1 MAGINDTGFTPKTFT
16 EIRNQITQSMQ
27 DVWGVVDEETG
38 EINNVDVSPQSRLG
52 QIADIVSEEIQ
63 DVWLAAQDIYNS
75 RYPDTS
81 SGNNLDNVVA
91 INNVQRRPAQP
102 GTVNCHI
109 FSENSNVTI
118 AAGQE
123 ANKNIPG
130 DPEIFA
136 LNNPASI
143 SNDTFAVV
151 TNGVCTSGKVQLSF
165 EGKPLRF
172 LNSANDP
179 STYDIIDFFWNDTTA
194 EIQTKL
200 NGSFVANEDNEGVI
214 TFEEVIQDCTVIGSF
229 NVKGCIIVKLN
240 ETTLSIVKP
249 SILET
254 SLQQFGVDQDVSS
267 FFTNENVFG
276 LTSSNT
282 EGLAIPALS
291 VVNVLGSD
299 INFSGLINLEPGT
312 PGKPRETDAELR
324 SRRKDFLQQ
333 AGQVTN
339 SGMKQKVLNVE
350 GVTECYIIENDT
362 SSVDADGRPEHS
374 FEVYVSGGE
383 DNDVAQAIYDS
394 KPIGIKP
401 VSTSS
406 TSSRSGICTDVN
418 GADKVI
424 DFSSPSGL
432 LIYVHIDMTY
442 NNFFPTPTSAAL
454 DGIKQD
460 VIDYIADNY
469 EIVDVGFTKTIYPH
483 SLYTPI
489 NLTQGIASL
498 EVGITA
504 TAPTPPQ
511 DKNKYSAASIP
522 IPTDKY
528 AYATVDSIYIDSTSV

>member
-27 DVWGVVDEETG
+27 DVWGVVDDETG

-52 QIADIVSEEIQ
+52 QIADIVSEEIE

-75 RYPDTS
+75 RYPETS

-91 INNVQRRPAQP
+91 INNIQRLPAVP
-102 GTVNCHI
+102 GTVNCHV

-118 AAGQE
+118 AQGQE

-130 DPEIFA
+130 DPEIFS

-172 LNSANDP
+172 LNNTNSPA
-179 STYDIIDFFWNDTTA
+179 TYDIIDFFWDDTSA
-194 EIQTKL
+194 EIQGKL
-200 NGSFVANEDNEGVI
+200 NGSYVANVDNEDVT
-214 TFEEVIQDCTVIGSF
+214 TFEEVIEDCTVIGSF

-240 ETTLSIVKP
+240 TTTLSIAKP

-254 SLQQFGVDQDVSS
+254 TLQQFGVDQDISCYFSS
-267 FFTNENVFG
+267 DQVYSFTSQ
-276 LTSSNT
+276 LTN
-282 EGLAIPALS
+282 GYAIPALS

-299 INFSGLINLEPGT
+299 INFSALINLEPGT

-324 SRRKDFLQQ
+324 ARRKDFLQQ

-339 SGMKQKVLNVE
+339 SGMKQKVLSVE

-362 SSVDADGRPEHS
+362 SSVDDDGRPEHS

-383 DNDVAQAIYDS
+383 DNEVAQAIYDS

-406 TSSRSGICTDVN
+406 TASRSGICTDVN

-432 LIYVHIDMTY
+432 LIYVYIEITY
-442 NNFFPTPTSAAL
+442 NDFFPKPTATGL

-460 VIDYIADNY
+460 VINYIAENY

-498 EVGITA
+498 EVKITS
-504 TAPTPPQ
+504 TPPSDPSDDSQ
-511 DKNKYSAASIP
+511 YGTIGIP
-522 IPTDKY
+522 IPTEKY
-528 AYATVDSIYIDSTSV
+528 AYATTNSIFIDATKV

>member
-52 QIADIVSEEIQ
+52 QIADIISEEVE

-81 SGNNLDNVVA
+81 SGNNLDNVVS
-91 INNVQRRPAQP
+91 INNVQRLPAEA
-102 GTVNCHI
+102 GMVNCHI
-109 FSENSNVTI
+109 FSDNSNVTI
-118 AAGQE
+118 AQGQE

-136 LNNPASI
+136 LNNAAEI
-143 SNDTFAVV
+143 GNDTFSIV
-151 TNGVCTSGKVQLSF
+151 TDGVCTSGKIQISF
-165 EGKPLRF
+165 EGKPLRY
-172 LNSANDP
+172 LNSTNDP
-179 STYDIIDFFWNDTTA
+179 ATYDIIDFFWDDTTS
-194 EIQTKL
+194 EIQNKL
-200 NGSFVANEDNEGVI
+200 NGSFVANVDNEDVT
-214 TFEEVIQDCTVIGSF
+214 TFEEVIQDCTVLGSF

-240 ETTLSIVKP
+240 TTTLSIVKP
-249 SILET
+249 SIVEST
-254 SLQQFGVDQDVSS
+254 LQQFGVDQDVSCYYS
-267 FFTNENVFG
+267 SDQVYG
-276 LTSSNT
+276 LTSQLTN
-282 EGLAIPALS
+282 GYAIPALS

-299 INFSGLINLEPGT
+299 INFGGLINLEPGE

-324 SRRKDFLQQ
+324 SRRKDYLQQ
-333 AGQVTN
+333 VGQVTN
-339 SGMKQKVLNVE
+339 SGMKQKVLTVE

-362 SSVDADGRPEHS
+362 SFTDSDGRPPHS
-374 FEVYVSGGE
+374 FEAYVNGGA
-383 DNDVAQAIYDS
+383 DNEVAQAIYDS

-401 VSTSS
+401 VSSS
-406 TSSRSGICTDVN
+406 ALSSRSGVCTDVN
-418 GADKVI
+418 NADRII
-424 DFSSPSGL
+424 DFSAPSGL

-442 NNFFPTPTSAAL
+442 NSFFPSPTSAGL

-460 VIDYIADNY
+460 VINYIADNY

-498 EVGITA
+498 EVRITA
-504 TAPTPPQ
+504 TPPSSPS
-511 DKNKYSAASIP
+511 DKNEYSTAGIS